1 MWSGFRGRVSRII
14 GGIRP
19 LPGHLILMLFVMI
32 GMALMGG
39 IYVFGRLMGLAGR
52 LGRAP
57 VPRPE
62 LHYSLPRTSYTA
74 SALEP
79 QASIE
84 SAE

>member
-1 MWSGFRGRVSRII
+1 MWTGFRGRVSRII

-19 LPGHLILMLFVMI
+19 LPGRLILMLFVMI

-39 IYVFGRLMGLAGR
+39 IYVFGRLMGLARRSGK
-52 LGRAP
+52 GP
-57 VPRPE
+57 VPGPE
-62 LHYSLPRTSYTA
+62 LHYSLPRTGYPAT
-74 SALEP
+74 ALER

>member
-1 MWSGFRGRVSRII
+1 MLRGFRGRVSRLI

-19 LPGHLILMLFVMI
+19 LPGQIVLMLFVTM

-39 IYVFGRLMGLAGR
+39 IYVFGRLIGLAGR
-52 LGRAP
+52 LGRGP

-62 LHYSLPRTSYTA
+62 PQYSHPRTSYKA
-74 SALEP
+74 AALER
-79 QASIE
+79 QTSIE